1 MPRIFHIITH
11 FELGGAERVAINIAK
26 SKNPDME
33 YHLVEVARG
42 KSEFTENL
50 LKELQDNR
58 IRYHR
63 SPIGK
68 KKLGII
74 LFPFWFLLLYLKYR
88 PNIIHTHT
96 EVPDLSIYLFHLIY
110 PWHKAYLRTIHN
122 TELWNDWKGIGKK
135 VEKFF
140 ISHHSN
146 IAISESVRNCYE
158 KNYHDSGIPLIY
170 NGVEIKEQ
178 KSFPELVP
186 GKKNILFA
194 GRLEEQKGVKT
205 LVKVVNRLKDNP
217 NYFSHTAR
225 DGSQKNE
232 LSKLSGHNYRL
243 YEKIYDLASY
253 MGSFDYMFMPS
264 NHEGLGLICVEASL
278 AHAPTIIN
286 ACPGLNETLPNDWPL
301 KVENNSID
309 EYMEIF
315 NDKLPNLSRQNLG
328 NTIFQY
334 ASMHFSI
341 EQMQQKYEKIYHE
354 RAKA

>member
-42 KSEFTENL
+42 RSEFTEKL
-50 LKELQDNR
+50 LKEFQDNR
-58 IRYHR
+58 IKYHR
-63 SPIGK
+63 SPIRQ
-68 KKLGII
+68 KKLGIV
-74 LFPFWFLLLYLKYR
+74 LFPFWFLFLYLKYR

-96 EVPDLSIYLFHLIY
+96 EVPDLSAYLFHLIY
-110 PWHKAYLRTIHN
+110 PWHKIYLRTIHN
-122 TELWNDWKGIGKK
+122 TKLWDDWKGIGKK

-140 ISHHSN
+140 ISYHSN

-158 KNYHDSGIPLIY
+158 KNYHDSRIPLIY

-178 KSFPELVP
+178 KSFPELIP

-205 LVKVVNRLKDNP
+205 LVEVVNRLQDNP
-217 NYFSHTAR
+217 EYFFHIVGS
-225 DGSQKNE
+225 GSQKDE
-232 LSKLSGHNYRL
+232 LLKLKGSNYSL

-253 MGSFDYMFMPS
+253 MGAFDYIFMPS

-278 AHAPTIIN
+278 SKTPTIIN
-286 ACPGLNETLPNDWPL
+286 NCLGLNETLPDNWTL
-301 KVENNSID
+301 KVTDNSIE
-309 EYMEIF
+309 EYA
-315 NDKLPNLSRQNLG
+315 KLFSRLDTLDYTDLADSAYSFAKG
-328 NTIFQY
+328 N
-334 ASMHFSI
+334 FSI

-354 RAKA
+354 RTKN